1 MRLIDVHRGQHIR
14 VIDFRGGHELD
25 RKLRQLG
32 LLPGDR
38 ARVMRH
44 APFGGPV
51 MIEVNGRTIALGRGV
66 AAKISVEV
74 EQENS

>member
-1 MRLIDVHRGQHIR
+1 MRLIDVDLGQQ
-14 VIDFRGGHELD
+14 VKVTGFRGGQAVS

-32 LLPGDR
+32 LLPGDS

-51 MIEVNGRTIALGRGV
+51 MIEVNGRTLALGRGI
-66 AAKISVEV
+66 AAKITVEV

>member
-1 MRLIDVHRGQHIR
+1 MRLIDVGLGQQ
-14 VIDFRGGHELD
+14 VKVTGFRGGHTLG

-32 LLPGDR
+32 LQPGDS

-51 MIEVNGRTIALGRGV
+51 MIEVNGRTLALGRGI